1 MGFTTPPATANR
13 LATQTSPYLRQHAS
27 NPVEWYPWS
36 VEALERARRE
46 RRPILLSIGYAACHW
61 CHVMA
66 HESFEDPETARVMNE
81 LYVNIKVDREERPDL
96 DRLYQLAHQLL
107 TGRGGGWPLTMFLT
121 PEDQQPFFGGTYFP
135 PQSRYGMPGFR
146 ELLAHVARYYR
157 EHEAELRHNATTIVQ
172 AITDFN
178 PPAAGADVS
187 LTGAPLRAC
196 RAALERSLDPEW
208 GGFGAAPKFPHA
220 ELVMRLL
227 RDWHGS
233 AHDAAPDLQAL
244 YMATLSLTR
253 MAEGGL
259 FDQLGGGF
267 SRYSVD
273 ERWAIP
279 HFEKMLYDNAALLA
293 AYAEAAC
300 ATGEPLFSDICR
312 RTVTWLMREMRA
324 DSGAFFA
331 SLDADSEGHE
341 GKFYVWDVAE
351 IRATLSAEEFAAFA
365 PRYGL
370 DQPPNF
376 ENRAH
381 HLLIARP
388 LEQIASEL
396 GRSAEQIQNLCS
408 VARDKLLA
416 VRALRVRPARD
427 EKILTSW
434 NALLIRGLAS
444 AARLLQRADY
454 GETASQALSYLHT
467 HHWRAGRLL
476 VTSTEGAEA
485 ALEAYLDDYVFLAA
499 AILELATVRF
509 DAADLAFGTQLLDAV
524 LARFAAEDGGFYFTA
539 SDHEALISRLKTFS
553 DDALPAG
560 NGVAAQTL
568 LRYGYLLGEPRYLLA
583 AEACLRAGWRVLEKY
598 PEGHCSMLLALEE
611 WRTPPQIV
619 ILRGPGDAMA
629 AWQQA
634 LARVYSPH
642 TMVLAVPADAT
653 DLPEALQSKP
663 ASDQLVAYLCRGSVC
678 SAPLTTL
685 GSLAAALAETSPGG
699 SPEEAVSG
707 R

>member
-1 MGFTTPPATANR
+1 MGFTTPPAPLNR
-13 LATQTSPYLRQHAS
+13 LATQTSPYLRQHAT
-27 NPVEWYPWS
+27 NPVDWYPWS
-36 VEALERARRE
+36 VEALDRARRE

-121 PEDQQPFFGGTYFP
+121 PEDQKPFFGGTYFP

-146 ELLAHVARYYR
+146 ELLAHVARYYG
-157 EHEAELRHNATTIVQ
+157 EHEAELKHNAATVVQ
-172 AITDFN
+172 AIADLN
-178 PPAAGADVS
+178 PPAAEADLM
-187 LTGAPLRAC
+187 LTSAPLRAC

-227 RDWHGS
+227 RDWHAS
-233 AHDAAPDLQAL
+233 ASEPAPDLQAL

-259 FDQLGGGF
+259 FDQLAGGF

-279 HFEKMLYDNAALLA
+279 HFEKMLYDNAALLG

-300 ATGEPLFSDICR
+300 ATGEPFFTDVCT
-312 RTVTWLMREMRA
+312 RTVAWLMSEMRSA
-324 DSGAFFA
+324 SGAFYA

-351 IRATLSAEEFAAFA
+351 VRALLSADELAAFV

-376 ENRAH
+376 ENHAH

-396 GRSAEQIQNLCS
+396 GSSVGALEVLCKAAREKLL
-408 VARDKLLA
+408 VARA
-416 VRALRVRPARD
+416 QRVRPARD

-444 AARLLQRADY
+444 AARLLQRAEY
-454 GETASQALSYLHT
+454 GAAASQALSYLRA
-467 HHWRAGRLL
+467 HHWRNGRLL
-476 VTSTEGAEA
+476 VTGTDAGEA
-485 ALEAYLDDYVFLAA
+485 ALDAYLDDYVFLAA
-499 AILELATVRF
+499 AILELASVRF
-509 DAADLAFGTQLLDAV
+509 DTAELAMGVELLDVV
-524 LARFAAEDGGFYFTA
+524 LARFAAEDGGFYFTG
-539 SDHEALISRLKTFS
+539 SDHEALIGRLKTFS

-568 LRYGYLLGEPRYLLA
+568 LRYGYLLGESRYLIA

-611 WRTPPQIV
+611 WLKPPQIV
-619 ILRGPGDAMA
+619 ILRGSSAAMA
-629 AWQQA
+629 VWQDA
-634 LARVYSPH
+634 LARRYDPH
-642 TMVLAVPADAT
+642 CLVFAVAANAT
-653 DLPEALQSKP
+653 DLPEAISSK
-663 ASDQLVAYLCRGSVC
+663 AAADQLIAYVCRGSVC

-685 GSLAAALAETSPGG
+685 ESLAAAIAEAG
-699 SPEEAVSG
+699 A
-707 R
+707 

>member
-1 MGFTTPPATANR
+1 MGFTTPLAPANR
-13 LATQTSPYLRQHAS
+13 LATQTSPYLRQHAT
-27 NPVEWYPWS
+27 NPVDWYPWS
-36 VEALERARRE
+36 AEALERARRE

-66 HESFEDPETARVMNE
+66 HESFEDPETAGVMNQ

-96 DRLYQLAHQLL
+96 DRIYQLAHQLL

-121 PEDQQPFFGGTYFP
+121 PEEQQPFFGGTYFP
-135 PQSRYGMPGFR
+135 PQSRFGMTGFR
-146 ELLAHVARYYR
+146 ELLSHVARYYR
-157 EHEAELRHNATTIVQ
+157 EHETELKHNAASLAQ
-172 AITDFN
+172 AITDLN
-178 PPAAGADVS
+178 PPAAAAELV
-187 LTGAPLRAC
+187 LTGEPLRAC

-227 RDWHGS
+227 RDWHAS
-233 AHDAAPDLQAL
+233 ARDPAPDLQAL

-259 FDQLGGGF
+259 FDQLAGGF

-279 HFEKMLYDNAALLA
+279 HFEKMLYDNAALLG

-300 ATGEPLFSDICR
+300 ATGEPLFGEICT
-312 RTVTWLMREMRA
+312 RTVAWLMSEMRA
-324 DSGAFFA
+324 ASGAFFA

-341 GKFYVWDVAE
+341 GKFYVWDVTE
-351 IRATLSAEEFAAFA
+351 VRATLSAEEFAAFA

-376 ENRAH
+376 ENQAH

-388 LEQIASEL
+388 LEQLAGEL
-396 GRSAEQIQNLCS
+396 GQSVEQIQ
-408 VARDKLLA
+408 ARCDSAREKLLA

-434 NALLIRGLAS
+434 NALLISGLAR
-444 AARLLQRADY
+444 AARLLERADY
-454 GETASQALSYLHT
+454 GVAAAEALSYLRE

-476 VTSTEGAEA
+476 VTSTEGGEA

-499 AILELATVRF
+499 AILELACVRF
-509 DAADLAFGTQLLDAV
+509 DAAELALGAQLLDAV
-524 LARFAAEDGGFYFTA
+524 LARFSAEDGGFYFTA

-568 LRYGYLLGEPRYLLA
+568 LRYGYLLGEPRYLDA
-583 AEACLRAGWRVLEKY
+583 AEACLRAGWRVIEKY

-611 WRTPPQIV
+611 WLRPPQIV
-619 ILRGPGDAMA
+619 ILRGSSAAMA
-629 AWQQA
+629 SWQQA
-634 LARVYSPH
+634 LARLYHPH
-642 TMVLAVPADAT
+642 CLVIGVPSDAT
-653 DLPEALQSKP
+653 GLPEALRTKP
-663 ASDQLVAYLCRGSVC
+663 AAEQLIAYVCRGSVC

-685 GSLAAALAETSPGG
+685 ESLAAAIAEASP
-699 SPEEAVSG
+699 
-707 R
+707 

>member
-1 MGFTTPPATANR
+1 MGFTTPPAPANR
-13 LATQTSPYLRQHAS
+13 LATQSSPYLRQHAT
-27 NPVEWYPWS
+27 NPVDWYPWNA
-36 VEALERARRE
+36 EALERARHE

-96 DRLYQLAHQLL
+96 DRIYQLAHQLL

-121 PEDQQPFFGGTYFP
+121 PEEQQPFFGGTYFP

-157 EHEAELRHNATTIVQ
+157 EHDAELKHNAATVVQ
-172 AITDFN
+172 AITDMN
-178 PPAAGADVS
+178 PPAAAAELM
-187 LTGAPLRAC
+187 LTGAPMRAC

-227 RDWHGS
+227 RDWHAS
-233 AHDAAPDLQAL
+233 AGDPAPDLQAL

-259 FDQLGGGF
+259 FDQLAGGF

-279 HFEKMLYDNAALLA
+279 HFEKMLYDNAALLS

-300 ATGEPLFSDICR
+300 ATGEALFGEICT
-312 RTVTWLMREMRA
+312 RTVAWLMSEMRA
-324 DSGAFFA
+324 ASGAFFA

-341 GKFYVWDVAE
+341 GKFYVWDAAE
-351 IRATLSAEEFAAFA
+351 VRATLSGEEFAAFA

-376 ENRAH
+376 ENHAH

-388 LEQIASEL
+388 IEQIAGEL
-396 GRSAEQIQNLCS
+396 GRSTEEVQNLCAS
-408 VARDKLLA
+408 ARTKLLA
-416 VRALRVRPARD
+416 VRARRVRPARD

-434 NALLIRGLAS
+434 NALLIRSLAS
-444 AARLLQRADY
+444 AGRLLQRADY
-454 GETASQALSYLHT
+454 GLAAAQALGYLRA
-467 HHWRAGRLL
+467 HHWRGGRLL
-476 VTSTEGAEA
+476 VTGIEGGEA

-499 AILELATVRF
+499 AILELASVRF
-509 DAADLAFGTQLLDAV
+509 DAEELAFGAQLLDAV
-524 LARFAAEDGGFYFTA
+524 LTRFSAADGGFYFTA

-568 LRYGYLLGEPRYLLA
+568 LRYGYLLGEPRYLIA

-611 WRTPPQIV
+611 WLTPPQIV
-619 ILRGPGDAMA
+619 ILRGSGEAMA
-629 AWQQA
+629 VWQQA
-634 LARVYSPH
+634 LARIYNPH
-642 TMVLAVPADAT
+642 CLVLAVPSDAI
-653 DLPEALQSKP
+653 DLPEALLSKP
-663 ASDQLVAYLCRGSVC
+663 AGGQLIAYVCRGSVC

-685 GSLAAALAETSPGG
+685 ASLAASLAEHSP
-699 SPEEAVSG
+699 
-707 R
+707 

>member
-1 MGFTTPPATANR
+1 MGFTTPPAPANR
-13 LATQTSPYLRQHAS
+13 LASQTSPYLRQHAT
-27 NPVEWYPWS
+27 NPVDWYPWS
-36 VEALERARRE
+36 AEALERARRE

-96 DRLYQLAHQLL
+96 DRIYQLAHQLL

-121 PEDQQPFFGGTYFP
+121 PEEQQPFFGGTYFP

-146 ELLAHVARYYR
+146 ELLAQVARYYR
-157 EHEAELRHNATTIVQ
+157 EHEVELKQNAATVVQ
-172 AITDFN
+172 AITDMN
-178 PPAAGADVS
+178 PPAAAAEVA

-227 RDWHGS
+227 RDWHAS
-233 AHDAAPDLQAL
+233 ARDPAPDLQAL

-259 FDQLGGGF
+259 FDQLAGGF

-279 HFEKMLYDNAALLA
+279 HFEKMLYDNAALLS

-300 ATGEPLFSDICR
+300 ATGEALFGEICT
-312 RTVTWLMREMRA
+312 RTVAWLMSEMRA
-324 DSGAFFA
+324 ASGAFFA

-341 GKFYVWDVAE
+341 GKFYVWDLAE
-351 IRATLSAEEFAAFA
+351 VRAALNAEELAAFV

-376 ENRAH
+376 ENHAH

-396 GRSAEQIQNLCS
+396 GRSIEEVQSLCAS
-408 VARDKLLA
+408 ARAKLLA

-434 NALLIRGLAS
+434 NALLIRALAS
-444 AARLLQRADY
+444 ASRLLQRADY
-454 GETASQALSYLHT
+454 GLAAGQALSYLRT

-476 VTSTEGAEA
+476 VTGSEGGEA

-499 AILELATVRF
+499 AILELACVRF
-509 DAADLAFGTQLLDAV
+509 DAEELAFGAQLLDAV
-524 LARFAAEDGGFYFTA
+524 LARFSAADGGFYFTA

-568 LRYGYLLGEPRYLLA
+568 LRYGYLLGEPRYLIA
-583 AEACLRAGWRVLEKY
+583 AEACLRAGWRVVEKY

-611 WRTPPQIV
+611 WLTPPPIV
-619 ILRGPGDAMA
+619 ILRGPSEAMVD
-629 AWQQA
+629 WQQA
-634 LARVYSPH
+634 LARIFSPH
-642 TMVLAVPADAT
+642 TLVLAVPSDAT
-653 DLPEALQSKP
+653 NLPAALQSKTAGGDRP
-663 ASDQLVAYLCRGSVC
+663 VAYLCRGSVC
-678 SAPLTTL
+678 SAPLATL
-685 GSLAAALAETSPGG
+685 ASLATALADPSP
-699 SPEEAVSG
+699 
-707 R
+707 

>member
-1 MGFTTPPATANR
+1 MGFTTPPAPANR
-13 LATQTSPYLRQHAS
+13 LASQTSPYLRQHAT
-27 NPVEWYPWS
+27 NPVDWYPWS
-36 VEALERARRE
+36 AEALERARRE

-96 DRLYQLAHQLL
+96 DRIYQLAHQLL

-121 PEDQQPFFGGTYFP
+121 PEEQQPFFGGTYFP

-146 ELLAHVARYYR
+146 ELLAQVARYYR
-157 EHEAELRHNATTIVQ
+157 EHEVELKQNAATVVQ
-172 AITDFN
+172 AITDMN
-178 PPAAGADVS
+178 PPAAAAEVA

-227 RDWHGS
+227 RDWHAS
-233 AHDAAPDLQAL
+233 ARDPAPDLQAL

-259 FDQLGGGF
+259 FDQLAGGF

-279 HFEKMLYDNAALLA
+279 HFEKMLYDNAALLS

-300 ATGEPLFSDICR
+300 ATGEALFGEICT
-312 RTVTWLMREMRA
+312 RTVAWLMSEMRA
-324 DSGAFFA
+324 ASGAFFA
-331 SLDADSEGHE
+331 SLYADSEGHE
-341 GKFYVWDVAE
+341 CKFYVWDLAE
-351 IRATLSAEEFAAFA
+351 VRAALNAEELAAFV

-376 ENRAH
+376 ENHAH

-396 GRSAEQIQNLCS
+396 GRSIEEVQSLCAS
-408 VARDKLLA
+408 ARAKLLA

-434 NALLIRGLAS
+434 NALLIRALAS
-444 AARLLQRADY
+444 ASRLLQRADY
-454 GETASQALSYLHT
+454 GLAAGQALSYLRT

-476 VTSTEGAEA
+476 VTGSEGGEA

-499 AILELATVRF
+499 AILELACVRF
-509 DAADLAFGTQLLDAV
+509 DAEELAFGAQLLDAV
-524 LARFAAEDGGFYFTA
+524 LARFSAADGGFYFTA

-568 LRYGYLLGEPRYLLA
+568 LRYGYLLGEPRYLIA
-583 AEACLRAGWRVLEKY
+583 AEACLRAGWRVVEKY

-611 WRTPPQIV
+611 WLTPPPIV
-619 ILRGPGDAMA
+619 ILRGPSEAMVD
-629 AWQQA
+629 WQQA
-634 LARVYSPH
+634 LARIFSPH
-642 TMVLAVPADAT
+642 TLVLAVPSDAT
-653 DLPEALQSKP
+653 SVPAALQSKTAGGDRP
-663 ASDQLVAYLCRGSVC
+663 VAYLCRGSVC
-678 SAPLTTL
+678 SAPLATL
-685 GSLAAALAETSPGG
+685 ASLATALADPSP
-699 SPEEAVSG
+699 
-707 R
+707 

>member
-1 MGFTTPPATANR
+1 MGFTTPPAPANR
-13 LATQTSPYLRQHAS
+13 LATQTSPYLRQHAT
-27 NPVEWYPWS
+27 NPVDWYPWS
-36 VEALERARRE
+36 ADALERARRE

-96 DRLYQLAHQLL
+96 DRIYQLAHQLL

-121 PEDQQPFFGGTYFP
+121 PEQQQPFFGGTYFP
-135 PQSRYGMPGFR
+135 PQSRFGIPGFR

-157 EHEAELRHNATTIVQ
+157 EHEIELKQNAATVVQ
-172 AITDFN
+172 AISEMN
-178 PPAAGADVS
+178 PPAASADVS

-196 RAALERSLDPEW
+196 RAALERSLDPAW

-227 RDWHGS
+227 RDWHAS

-259 FDQLGGGF
+259 FDQLAGGF

-300 ATGEPLFSDICR
+300 ATGEPLYGEICA
-312 RTVTWLMREMRA
+312 RTVAWLMSEMRA
-324 DSGAFFA
+324 ASGAFFA

-351 IRATLSAEEFAAFA
+351 VRATLGAQEFAAFA

-376 ENRAH
+376 ENHAH
-381 HLLIARP
+381 HLVIARP
-388 LEQIASEL
+388 LEQIATEL
-396 GRSAEQIQNLCS
+396 GRSVEELQNLCS
-408 VARDKLLA
+408 TARDKLLA
-416 VRALRVRPARD
+416 VRARRVRPARD

-434 NALLIRGLAS
+434 NALLIRSLAS
-444 AARLLQRADY
+444 AARLLQRSDY
-454 GETASQALSYLHT
+454 GDAASQALAYLRA

-476 VTSTEGAEA
+476 VTGTEGGEA

-499 AILELATVRF
+499 AILELASVRF
-509 DAADLAFGTQLLDAV
+509 DASELALGAQLLDAV

-583 AEACLRAGWRVLEKY
+583 AEACLRAGWRALEKY

-611 WRTPPQIV
+611 WLTPPQIV
-619 ILRGPGDAMA
+619 ILRGSHEAMA
-629 AWQQA
+629 VWQQA
-634 LARVYSPH
+634 LARVYNPH
-642 TMVLAVPADAT
+642 CLVFAVAADAT
-653 DLPEALQSKP
+653 DLPEAIRSKP
-663 ASDQLVAYLCRGSVC
+663 AAGQLIAYLCRGSVC
-678 SAPLTTL
+678 SAPLGTL
-685 GSLAAALAETSPGG
+685 ESLAAAL
-699 SPEEAVSG
+699 SG
-707 R
+707 TNL

>member
-1 MGFTTPPATANR
+1 MGFTTPPAPANR
-13 LATQTSPYLRQHAS
+13 LASQTSPYLRQHAT
-27 NPVEWYPWS
+27 NPVDWYPWS
-36 VEALERARRE
+36 AEALERARRE

-96 DRLYQLAHQLL
+96 DRIYQLAHQLL

-121 PEDQQPFFGGTYFP
+121 PEEQQPFFGGTYFP

-146 ELLAHVARYYR
+146 ELLAQVARYYR
-157 EHEAELRHNATTIVQ
+157 EHEVELKQNAATVVQ
-172 AITDFN
+172 AITDMN
-178 PPAAGADVS
+178 PPAAAAEVA

-227 RDWHGS
+227 RDWHAS
-233 AHDAAPDLQAL
+233 ARDPAPDLQAL

-259 FDQLGGGF
+259 FDQLAGGF

-279 HFEKMLYDNAALLA
+279 HFEKMLYDNAALLS

-300 ATGEPLFSDICR
+300 ATGEALFGEICT
-312 RTVTWLMREMRA
+312 RTVAWLMSEMRA
-324 DSGAFFA
+324 ASGAFFA

-341 GKFYVWDVAE
+341 GKFYVWDLAE
-351 IRATLSAEEFAAFA
+351 VRAALNAEELAAFV

-376 ENRAH
+376 ENHAH

-396 GRSAEQIQNLCS
+396 GRSIEEVQSLCAS
-408 VARDKLLA
+408 ARAKLLA

-434 NALLIRGLAS
+434 NALLIRALAS
-444 AARLLQRADY
+444 ASRLLQRADY
-454 GETASQALSYLHT
+454 GLAAGQALSYLRT

-476 VTSTEGAEA
+476 VTGSEGGEA

-499 AILELATVRF
+499 AILELACVRF
-509 DAADLAFGTQLLDAV
+509 DAEELAFGAQLLDAV
-524 LARFAAEDGGFYFTA
+524 LARFSAADGGFYFTA

-568 LRYGYLLGEPRYLLA
+568 LRYGYLLGEPRYLIA
-583 AEACLRAGWRVLEKY
+583 AEACLRAGWRVVEKY

-611 WRTPPQIV
+611 WLTPPPIV
-619 ILRGPGDAMA
+619 ILRGPSEAMVD
-629 AWQQA
+629 WQQA
-634 LARVYSPH
+634 LARIFSPH
-642 TMVLAVPADAT
+642 TLVLAVPSDAT
-653 DLPEALQSKP
+653 SVPAALQSKTAGGDRP
-663 ASDQLVAYLCRGSVC
+663 VAYLCRGSVC
-678 SAPLTTL
+678 SAPLATL
-685 GSLAAALAETSPGG
+685 ASLATALADPSP
-699 SPEEAVSG
+699 
-707 R
+707 

>member
-1 MGFTTPPATANR
+1 
-13 LATQTSPYLRQHAS
+13 
-27 NPVEWYPWS
+27 
-36 VEALERARRE
+36 
-46 RRPILLSIGYAACHW
+46 
-61 CHVMA
+61 
-66 HESFEDPETARVMNE
+66 
-81 LYVNIKVDREERPDL
+81 VNIKVDREERPDL

-107 TGRGGGWPLTMFLT
+107 TGRGGGWPLTMFLLPGT
-121 PEDQQPFFGGTYFP
+121 QQPFFGGTYFP
-135 PQSRYGMPGFR
+135 PQPRYGMPGFR
-146 ELLAHVARYYR
+146 ELLAQVARYYR
-157 EHEAELRHNATTIVQ
+157 EHETELKHNAATLVQ
-172 AITDFN
+172 AITELN
-178 PPAAGADVS
+178 PPAAAAELV

-227 RDWHGS
+227 RDWHAS
-233 AHDAAPDLQAL
+233 ARDPSPDLQAL

-259 FDQLGGGF
+259 FDQLAGGF

-279 HFEKMLYDNAALLA
+279 HFEKMLYDNAALLG

-300 ATGEPLFSDICR
+300 ATGEPLFGEICA
-312 RTVTWLMREMRA
+312 RTVAWLMSEMRA
-324 DSGAFFA
+324 PSGAFFA

-351 IRATLSAEEFAAFA
+351 VRATLSAEEFAAFA

-381 HLLIARP
+381 HLLITRS
-388 LEQIASEL
+388 LEQLSSEL
-396 GRSAEQIQNLCS
+396 GRSLEQVRSLCNS
-408 VARDKLLA
+408 SREKLLA
-416 VRALRVRPARD
+416 LRARRVRPARD

-454 GETASQALSYLHT
+454 GVAAGQALSYLRA

-476 VTSTEGAEA
+476 VTSTEGGEA

-509 DAADLAFGTQLLDAV
+509 DVEELAFGAQLLDAV
-524 LARFAAEDGGFYFTA
+524 LARFSAADGGFYFTA

-568 LRYGYLLGEPRYLLA
+568 LRYGYLLGESRYLVA

-611 WRTPPQIV
+611 WLTPPQLV

-629 AWQQA
+629 GWQQA
-634 LARVYSPH
+634 LARLYNPH
-642 TMVLAVPADAT
+642 CLVIAVSTGAT
-653 DLPEALQSKP
+653 DLPEALQSKAGAEHP
-663 ASDQLVAYLCRGSVC
+663 IAYVCRGSVC
-678 SAPLTTL
+678 SAPITTL
-685 GSLAAALAETSPGG
+685 ESLVAALAAPDAPG
-699 SPEEAVSG
+699 
-707 R
+707 

>member
-1 MGFTTPPATANR
+1 MGFTTPPAPANR
-13 LATQTSPYLRQHAS
+13 LASQTSPYLRQHAT
-27 NPVEWYPWS
+27 NPVDWYPWS
-36 VEALERARRE
+36 AEALERARRE

-96 DRLYQLAHQLL
+96 DRIYQLAHQLL

-121 PEDQQPFFGGTYFP
+121 PEEQQPFFGGTYFP

-146 ELLAHVARYYR
+146 ELLAQVARYYR
-157 EHEAELRHNATTIVQ
+157 EHEVELKQNAATVVQ
-172 AITDFN
+172 AITDMN
-178 PPAAGADVS
+178 PPAAAAEVA

-227 RDWHGS
+227 RDWHAS
-233 AHDAAPDLQAL
+233 ARDPAPDLQAL

-259 FDQLGGGF
+259 FDQLAGGF

-279 HFEKMLYDNAALLA
+279 HFEKMLYDNAALLS

-300 ATGEPLFSDICR
+300 ATGEALFGEICT
-312 RTVTWLMREMRA
+312 RTVAWLMSEMRA
-324 DSGAFFA
+324 ASGAFFA

-341 GKFYVWDVAE
+341 GKFYVWDLAE
-351 IRATLSAEEFAAFA
+351 VRAALNAEELAAFV

-376 ENRAH
+376 ENHAH

-396 GRSAEQIQNLCS
+396 GRSIEEVQSLCAS
-408 VARDKLLA
+408 ARAKLLA

-434 NALLIRGLAS
+434 NALLIRALAS
-444 AARLLQRADY
+444 ASRLLQRADY
-454 GETASQALSYLHT
+454 GLAAGQALSYLRT

-476 VTSTEGAEA
+476 VTGSEGGEA

-499 AILELATVRF
+499 AILELACVRF
-509 DAADLAFGTQLLDAV
+509 DAEELAFGAQLLDAV
-524 LARFAAEDGGFYFTA
+524 LARFSAADGGFYFTA

-568 LRYGYLLGEPRYLLA
+568 LRYGYLLGEPRYLIA
-583 AEACLRAGWRVLEKY
+583 AEACLRAGWRVVEKY

-611 WRTPPQIV
+611 WLTPPPIV
-619 ILRGPGDAMA
+619 ILRGPSEAMVD
-629 AWQQA
+629 WQQA
-634 LARVYSPH
+634 LARIFSPH
-642 TMVLAVPADAT
+642 TLVLAVPSDAT
-653 DLPEALQSKP
+653 SLPAALQSKTAGGDRP
-663 ASDQLVAYLCRGSVC
+663 VAYLCRGSVC
-678 SAPLTTL
+678 SAPLATL
-685 GSLAAALAETSPGG
+685 ASLATALADPSP
-699 SPEEAVSG
+699 
-707 R
+707 

>member
-1 MGFTTPPATANR
+1 MGFMTPPAPANR
-13 LATQTSPYLRQHAS
+13 LARQTSPYLRQHAS
-27 NPVEWYPWS
+27 NPVDWYPWS
-36 VEALERARRE
+36 AEALERARRE

-135 PQSRYGMPGFR
+135 PQSRFGMPGFR

-157 EHEAELRHNATTIVQ
+157 EHEAELKHNAATLVQ
-172 AITDFN
+172 AITELN
-178 PPAAGADVS
+178 PPAAAAELVLSGE
-187 LTGAPLRAC
+187 PLRGC

-220 ELVMRLL
+220 ELVLRLL
-227 RDWHGS
+227 RDWHSS
-233 AHDAAPDLQAL
+233 AGDAAPDLQAL

-259 FDQLGGGF
+259 FDQLAGGF

-279 HFEKMLYDNAALLA
+279 HFEKMLYDNAALLG

-300 ATGEPLFSDICR
+300 ATGDPLFAEICA
-312 RTVTWLMREMRA
+312 RTVGWLMSEMRA
-324 DSGAFFA
+324 PSGAFFA

-341 GKFYVWDVAE
+341 GKFYVWDVE
-351 IRATLSAEEFAAFA
+351 EVRATLSPEEFAAFA

-381 HLLIARP
+381 HLLIARALEP
-388 LEQIASEL
+388 LADEL
-396 GRSAEQIQNLCS
+396 GRSIEELQGLCAS
-408 VARDKLLA
+408 ARAKLLA
-416 VRALRVRPARD
+416 VRAGRVRPARD

-444 AARLLQRADY
+444 ASRLLQRAEY
-454 GETASQALSYLHT
+454 AVAAGEALRYLRT
-467 HHWRAGRLL
+467 YHWRAGRLL
-476 VTSTEGAEA
+476 VTGIEGGEA

-499 AILELATVRF
+499 AILELACVRF
-509 DAADLAFGTQLLDAV
+509 DAEELALGAQLLDVV
-524 LARFAAEDGGFYFTA
+524 LARFGATDGGFYFTA
-539 SDHEALISRLKTFS
+539 SDHETLISRLKTFS

-568 LRYGYLLGEPRYLLA
+568 LRYGYLLGEPRYLVA
-583 AEACLRAGWRVLEKY
+583 AEACLRAGWQVLEKY

-611 WRTPPQIV
+611 WLRPPQIV
-619 ILRGPGDAMA
+619 ILRGPVAAMA

-634 LARVYSPH
+634 LAGVYSPH
-642 TMVLAVPADAT
+642 TLVLAVPADAR
-653 DLPEALQSKP
+653 DLPEALHSKP
-663 ASDQLVAYLCRGSVC
+663 ATAHLVAYLCRGSVC
-678 SAPLTTL
+678 SQPLTTL
-685 GSLAAALAETSPGG
+685 EALAAALAEA
-699 SPEEAVSG
+699 SPERSAQS
-707 R
+707 